1 MLQQPELFAGT
12 LAANIGLGNPDA
24 SAAEIDS
31 AARAAGL
38 GGLDT
43 TMDGHRI
50 GEAGHGLSGGQRQ
63 RVAIARALVREPPV
77 LVLDEATSA
86 LDPVTEA
93 AVTSALMAQVGRRTI
108 VTVTHRLQTVRQY
121 DLIYVL
127 EDGRVTQ
134 QGTHATLVADAGG
147 RYRELWDKQHGLVV
161 DAEGARMSLERL
173 RMMALF
179 AGIDDDVGREVL
191 DALETARVPAGRAVI
206 EQDDPAD
213 RLYVVARGT
222 LAVTRR
228 GPDGA
233 PVPLATLSDGDT
245 FGEIALLH
253 DVARTSTVTT
263 TTDTTLLSLSRDRFG
278 KLCAHEPK
286 LRARALATAAERYR
300 PADAASPM
308 IDDRA
313 RRT

>member
-12 LAANIGLGNPDA
+12 LAENIGLGNPDA

-43 TMDGHRI
+43 TADGHRI

-108 VTVTHRLQTVRQY
+108 VTVTHRLQTVRHY

-127 EDGRVTQ
+127 EDSRVTS
-134 QGTHATLVADAGG
+134 
-147 RYRELWDKQHGLVV
+147 R
-161 DAEGARMSLERL
+161 AR
-173 RMMALF
+173 
-179 AGIDDDVGREVL
+179 
-191 DALETARVPAGRAVI
+191 
-206 EQDDPAD
+206 
-213 RLYVVARGT
+213 
-222 LAVTRR
+222 TRR
-228 GPDGA
+228 WSPMPA
-233 PVPLATLSDGDT
+233 AATASCG
-245 FGEIALLH
+245 
-253 DVARTSTVTT
+253 TSSTAWSST
-263 TTDTTLLSLSRDRFG
+263 R
-278 KLCAHEPK
+278 
-286 LRARALATAAERYR
+286 RARACR
-300 PADAASPM
+300 SSGCG
-308 IDDRA
+308 
-313 RRT
+313 